1 MEYDKKF
8 IDTCEAIFAKI
19 IQNRPLKECLNT
31 AGAITSNHLW
41 FIYYM
46 FFAIHNP
53 KMEDYIQKK
62 TKVIQEQE
70 NGQEPNSGII
80 SNAATAASAAAA
92 AADIIKNMIKRRHY
106 TSTIVFRLYTH
117 AYTNNGNVTHI
128 YPKYKNGAD
137 RLIKSFQSNHLKT
150 TAVHIRRTFA
160 AAAAAAAASVIPEF
174 LAYIITSAP
183 TTPALSTASAVL
195 HKINNHIHYKRKD
208 IIIIALVCY
217 MKIHEDDINTK
228 NIFIASTPEEL
239 SAATATAS
247 SELEISSLPIP
258 IPIPIPYDEKYKYL
272 YI

>member
-8 IDTCEAIFAKI
+8 IDRCEAIFAKI

-31 AGAITSNHLW
+31 AGAITSDHLW

-62 TKVIQEQE
+62 TKAIPETE
-70 NGQEPNSGII
+70 SGII
-80 SNAATAASAAAA
+80 SNAATAAAA

-128 YPKYKNGAD
+128 YPKYKNGAE

-160 AAAAAAAASVIPEF
+160 AAFAAAVLEF

-183 TTPALSTASAVL
+183 TTPASSTAIAVL

-208 IIIIALVCY
+208 IIILALVCY
-217 MKIHEDDINTK
+217 MKIHEADINTK
-228 NIFIASTPEEL
+228 NIFIAATPEEL
-239 SAATATAS
+239 ATTATATAS
-247 SELEISSLPIP
+247 IELEISSLP

>member
-31 AGAITSNHLW
+31 AVTITSDHLW

-62 TKVIQEQE
+62 TNAIQEP
-70 NGQEPNSGII
+70 EPESGII
-80 SNAATAASAAAA
+80 SDAATAASA

-150 TAVHIRRTFA
+150 TAVHIRRTS
-160 AAAAAAAASVIPEF
+160 AAASSAVILEF

-183 TTPALSTASAVL
+183 TTPASSTAIAVL

-208 IIIIALVCY
+208 IIILALVCY

-228 NIFIASTPEEL
+228 NIFIAATPEEL
-239 SAATATAS
+239 ATTATATATATAS
-247 SELEISSLPIP
+247 TELEISSLP

>member
-19 IQNRPLKECLNT
+19 IQNRTLKECLNT
-31 AGAITSNHLW
+31 AVAITSNHLW

-62 TKVIQEQE
+62 TNAIP
-70 NGQEPNSGII
+70 EPESGII
-80 SNAATAASAAAA
+80 SAAASAAA

-128 YPKYKNGAD
+128 YPKYKNGGD
-137 RLIKSFQSNHLKT
+137 GLIKSFQSNHLKT
-150 TAVHIRRTFA
+150 TAVHIRRTFVS
-160 AAAAAAAASVIPEF
+160 AAASTAVLEF

-183 TTPALSTASAVL
+183 TTPSSSTAIAVL

-208 IIIIALVCY
+208 IIILALVCY
-217 MKIHEDDINTK
+217 MKIHEADINTK
-228 NIFIASTPEEL
+228 NIFIAATPEEL
-239 SAATATAS
+239 ITATATATATAS
-247 SELEISSLPIP
+247 TELEKSSL
-258 IPIPIPYDEKYKYL
+258 PIPIPYDEKYKYL

>member
-31 AGAITSNHLW
+31 AVAITSDHLW

-62 TKVIQEQE
+62 TNAIQEH
-70 NGQEPNSGII
+70 EPESGII
-80 SNAATAASAAAA
+80 SNAAASTAAPAAAPA
-92 AADIIKNMIKRRHY
+92 TADIIKNMIKRRHY

-160 AAAAAAAASVIPEF
+160 AAAAAAAVIPEF

-183 TTPALSTASAVL
+183 TTPASSTASAVL

-208 IIIIALVCY
+208 IIILALVCY
-217 MKIHEDDINTK
+217 MKIHEADINTK

-239 SAATATAS
+239 AATTATATAS
-247 SELEISSLPIP
+247 TELEISSLPIP

>member
-8 IDTCEAIFAKI
+8 IDRCEAIFAKI

-31 AGAITSNHLW
+31 AGAITSDHLW

-62 TKVIQEQE
+62 TNAIPETE
-70 NGQEPNSGII
+70 SGII
-80 SNAATAASAAAA
+80 SNAATAAATAAT
-92 AADIIKNMIKRRHY
+92 ADIIKNMIKRRHY

-128 YPKYKNGAD
+128 YPKYKNGSD

-160 AAAAAAAASVIPEF
+160 AAAAASSVIPEF

-208 IIIIALVCY
+208 IIILALVCY
-217 MKIHEDDINTK
+217 MKIHEADINTK

-247 SELEISSLPIP
+247 SELEISSPP

>member
-1 MEYDKKF
+1 MEYEKTF

-31 AGAITSNHLW
+31 AVAITSNHLW

-62 TKVIQEQE
+62 TNAIP
-70 NGQEPNSGII
+70 EPESGII
-80 SNAATAASAAAA
+80 SAAPAAAA

-128 YPKYKNGAD
+128 YPKYKNGGD
-137 RLIKSFQSNHLKT
+137 GLIKSFQSNHLKT
-150 TAVHIRRTFA
+150 TAVHIRRTSA
-160 AAAAAAAASVIPEF
+160 SAAASAAASAVLEF

-183 TTPALSTASAVL
+183 TTPASSTAIAVL

-208 IIIIALVCY
+208 IIILALVCY

-228 NIFIASTPEEL
+228 NIFIAATPEEL
-239 SAATATAS
+239 ATTATATAS
-247 SELEISSLPIP
+247 TELEISSLPIPIP

>member
-31 AGAITSNHLW
+31 AVAITSDHLW

-62 TKVIQEQE
+62 TNAIQEQE
-70 NGQEPNSGII
+70 HEPESGII
-80 SNAATAASAAAA
+80 SAAAASTAAST

-160 AAAAAAAASVIPEF
+160 ASASATAAVIPEF

-183 TTPALSTASAVL
+183 TTPASSTASAVL

-208 IIIIALVCY
+208 IIILALVCY

-239 SAATATAS
+239 AATATTATATAS
-247 SELEISSLPIP
+247 TELEISSL
-258 IPIPIPYDEKYKYL
+258 PIPIPYDEKYKYL

>member
-31 AGAITSNHLW
+31 AVAITSNHLW

-62 TKVIQEQE
+62 TKAIQEE
-70 NGQEPNSGII
+70 EHA
-80 SNAATAASAAAA
+80 AATAA

-128 YPKYKNGAD
+128 YPKYKNGAE

-150 TAVHIRRTFA
+150 TAVHIRRTSASA
-160 AAAAAAAASVIPEF
+160 AVLEF

-183 TTPALSTASAVL
+183 TTPASSTAIAVL

-208 IIIIALVCY
+208 IIILALVCY
-217 MKIHEDDINTK
+217 MKIHEADINTK
-228 NIFIASTPEEL
+228 NIFIAATPEEL
-239 SAATATAS
+239 ATTATATATAS
-247 SELEISSLPIP
+247 TELEISSLPIP

>member
-8 IDTCEAIFAKI
+8 IDRCEAIFAKI

-31 AGAITSNHLW
+31 AGAITSDHLW

-62 TKVIQEQE
+62 TNAIPETE
-70 NGQEPNSGII
+70 SGII
-80 SNAATAASAAAA
+80 SNAATAAATAAT
-92 AADIIKNMIKRRHY
+92 ADIIKNMIKRRHY

-128 YPKYKNGAD
+128 YPKYKNGSD

-150 TAVHIRRTFA
+150 TAVHIRRTF
-160 AAAAAAAASVIPEF
+160 AAASVIPEF

-208 IIIIALVCY
+208 IIILALVCY
-217 MKIHEDDINTK
+217 MKIHEADINTK

-247 SELEISSLPIP
+247 SELEISSPP

>member
-62 TKVIQEQE
+62 TNAIQETD
-70 NGQEPNSGII
+70 SGII
-80 SNAATAASAAAA
+80 SNAATAAAATAAAAAA

-160 AAAAAAAASVIPEF
+160 AAAAAA
-174 LAYIITSAP
+174 
-183 TTPALSTASAVL
+183 ALSTASAVL

>member
-8 IDTCEAIFAKI
+8 IDRCEAIFAKI

-31 AGAITSNHLW
+31 AGAITSDHLW

-62 TKVIQEQE
+62 TNAIP
-70 NGQEPNSGII
+70 EPESGII
-80 SNAATAASAAAA
+80 SNAVTAAAAAAATAA

-128 YPKYKNGAD
+128 YPKYKNGAE

-150 TAVHIRRTFA
+150 TAVHIRRTS
-160 AAAAAAAASVIPEF
+160 AAASSAVILEF

-183 TTPALSTASAVL
+183 TTPASSTAIAVL

-208 IIIIALVCY
+208 IIILALVCY
-217 MKIHEDDINTK
+217 MKIHEADINTK

-239 SAATATAS
+239 AAATATAS

-258 IPIPIPYDEKYKYL
+258 IPIPYDEKYKYL

>member
-1 MEYDKKF
+1 
-8 IDTCEAIFAKI
+8 
-19 IQNRPLKECLNT
+19 
-31 AGAITSNHLW
+31 
-41 FIYYM
+41 M

-62 TKVIQEQE
+62 TKAIQEE
-70 NGQEPNSGII
+70 ETEPESGII
-80 SNAATAASAAAA
+80 STAPAAAA
-92 AADIIKNMIKRRHY
+92 TAADIIKNMIKRRHY

-128 YPKYKNGAD
+128 YPKYKNGAE

-150 TAVHIRRTFA
+150 TAVHIRRTS
-160 AAAAAAAASVIPEF
+160 AAASASAAVLEF

-183 TTPALSTASAVL
+183 TTPASSTAIAVL

-208 IIIIALVCY
+208 IIILALVCY
-217 MKIHEDDINTK
+217 MKIHEADINTK
-228 NIFIASTPEEL
+228 NIFIAATPEEL
-239 SAATATAS
+239 ATTATAS
-247 SELEISSLPIP
+247 IELEISSLPIP

>member
-1 MEYDKKF
+1 MEYEKTF

-31 AGAITSNHLW
+31 AVAITSNHLW

-62 TKVIQEQE
+62 TKAIQET
-70 NGQEPNSGII
+70 
-80 SNAATAASAAAA
+80 ATAA

-128 YPKYKNGAD
+128 YPKYKNGAE

-150 TAVHIRRTFA
+150 TAVHIRRTS
-160 AAAAAAAASVIPEF
+160 AASASASAAVLEF

-183 TTPALSTASAVL
+183 TAPASSTAIAVL

-208 IIIIALVCY
+208 IIILALVCY
-217 MKIHEDDINTK
+217 MKIHEADINTK
-228 NIFIASTPEEL
+228 NIFIAATPEEL
-239 SAATATAS
+239 ATTATATAS
-247 SELEISSLPIP
+247 IELEISSLP

>member
-31 AGAITSNHLW
+31 AVAITSDHLW

-62 TKVIQEQE
+62 TNAIQQH
-70 NGQEPNSGII
+70 EPESGII
-80 SNAATAASAAAA
+80 ASAAT
-92 AADIIKNMIKRRHY
+92 DIIKNMIKRRHY

-128 YPKYKNGAD
+128 YPKYKNGGE

-160 AAAAAAAASVIPEF
+160 ASAAAVIPEF

-183 TTPALSTASAVL
+183 TTPASSTASAVL

-208 IIIIALVCY
+208 IIILALVCY

-239 SAATATAS
+239 AATTATATAS

>member
-8 IDTCEAIFAKI
+8 IDTCEAIFTKI

-31 AGAITSNHLW
+31 AVAITSDHLW

-62 TKVIQEQE
+62 TNAIQEP
-70 NGQEPNSGII
+70 EPESGII
-80 SNAATAASAAAA
+80 SDATAPATAPAT
-92 AADIIKNMIKRRHY
+92 ADIIKNMIKRRHY

-160 AAAAAAAASVIPEF
+160 ASASAAAVIPEF

-183 TTPALSTASAVL
+183 TTPASSTASAVL

-208 IIIIALVCY
+208 IIILALVCY

-239 SAATATAS
+239 AATTATATAS

-258 IPIPIPYDEKYKYL
+258 IPYDEKYKYL

>member
-62 TKVIQEQE
+62 TNAIP
-70 NGQEPNSGII
+70 EPESGII
-80 SNAATAASAAAA
+80 LNAATAAAA

-160 AAAAAAAASVIPEF
+160 AAAAAASVIPEF

-208 IIIIALVCY
+208 IIILALVCY
-217 MKIHEDDINTK
+217 MKIHEADINTK

-239 SAATATAS
+239 AAATATAS

>member
-1 MEYDKKF
+1 MEYEKTF

-31 AGAITSNHLW
+31 TVAITSNHLW

-62 TKVIQEQE
+62 TNAIQEP
-70 NGQEPNSGII
+70 EPESGII
-80 SNAATAASAAAA
+80 STAPAT
-92 AADIIKNMIKRRHY
+92 ADIIKNMIKRRHY

-137 RLIKSFQSNHLKT
+137 GLIKSFQSNHLKT
-150 TAVHIRRTFA
+150 TAVHIRRTS
-160 AAAAAAAASVIPEF
+160 AASAVILEF

-183 TTPALSTASAVL
+183 TTPASSTAIAVL

-208 IIIIALVCY
+208 IIILALVCY
-217 MKIHEDDINTK
+217 MKIHEADINTK
-228 NIFIASTPEEL
+228 NIFIAATQEEL
-239 SAATATAS
+239 ATTATAAAS
-247 SELEISSLPIP
+247 TELEISSLP